1 MDNFKYRKANI
12 ADVNDMA
19 TSVSKNL
26 DDLCTFLIEAK
37 KQTYANE
44 KVKKILS
51 TRKGSY
57 DYEYSNGIM
66 TYHDTYFGG
75 TNFMGEEV
83 VYLSNETPIWGK
95 NYYGVTLDE
104 SLSEEAI
111 DKALRP
117 ALMKVGE
124 DDTIPV
130 RGPKEFV
137 NSEYKY
143 TFEVS
148 GTIDYF
154 DGVESIYKNNQKV
167 YVLKCHGGAIKR

>member
-12 ADVNDMA
+12 DDLNDMA
-19 TSVSKNL
+19 ILVAKNL

-75 TNFMGEEV
+75 TNFMGEEI
-83 VYLSNETPIWGK
+83 VYLSNETPIWGM

-104 SLSEEAI
+104 SLS
-111 DKALRP
+111 
-117 ALMKVGE
+117 
-124 DDTIPV
+124 
-130 RGPKEFV
+130 
-137 NSEYKY
+137 
-143 TFEVS
+143 
-148 GTIDYF
+148 
-154 DGVESIYKNNQKV
+154 
-167 YVLKCHGGAIKR
+167 